1 MRISDWS
8 SDVCSSDLLR
18 WPIPA
23 QTGHIETAFREMPL
37 RIVNNGH
44 TIQVNCAPGSQSRI
58 DGTVYDLL
66 QFHFHHPSEHLL
78 SGKRFDMECHFVH
91 RSAAGGLAVLG
102 VFIRPGVENVA
113 LKPVFAA
120 MPAQAGPEGAA
131 AAARRPE
138 APPPALGQ

>member
-8 SDVCSSDLLR
+8 SDVCSSDLAAPHWEYGGAGGPEHWGELSPDFQACAMGREQSPIDLR

-66 QFHFHHPSEHLL
+66 QFHFHQIGRAH
-78 SGKRFDMECHFVH
+78 V
-91 RSAAGGLAVLG
+91 
-102 VFIRPGVENVA
+102 
-113 LKPVFAA
+113 
-120 MPAQAGPEGAA
+120 
-131 AAARRPE
+131 
-138 APPPALGQ
+138 